1 MMAEGLQDGDYLSR
15 FLSTCC
21 MISLWFDE
29 SLSSLLARYGCLP
42 SWQYDFDPDDLMN
55 VSIVDESFLFLF
67 QWLMNWLWTTADV
80 CGVKTRRHPVFA
92 SPPSLLCYV
101 TRIYNTQQATPFL
114 RMNNEMNGVLS
125 TTTMRFQW
133 RRRRSDSIDFQ
144 QRRELRTPLTNA
156 SMSNASFLMTA
167 PHYTSPE
174 RWMLLLLLVKSSPAW
189 MFDPWYYYYDDC
201 EYVQPFCLYSMIRSI
216 YYVTVLTRQEDDD
229 PTYTHSTLPRESLL
243 QPILLHASQ
252 N

>member
-1 MMAEGLQDGDYLSR
+1 MDVYRRGSMTLIR
-15 FLSTCC
+15 MIWWMFRLSTRVFCFC
-21 MISLWFDE
+21 FNDWWIDCGQRQMYAVW
-29 SLSSLLARYGCLP
+29 R
-42 SWQYDFDPDDLMN
+42 QDDT
-55 VSIVDESFLFLF
+55 LFL
-67 QWLMNWLWTTADV
+67 L
-80 CGVKTRRHPVFA
+80 P
-92 SPPSLLCYV
+92 PPSLLCYV
-101 TRIYNTQQATPFL
+101 TRIYNIQQATPFL

-252 N
+252 K

>member
-1 MMAEGLQDGDYLSR
+1 MFTVVAVWLWSG
-15 FLSTCC
+15 
-21 MISLWFDE
+21 WFDE
-29 SLSSLLARYGCLP
+29 C
-42 SWQYDFDPDDLMN
+42 FDCRREFFVF
-55 VSIVDESFLFLF
+55 VSMIDELIVDNGRCMRCEDK
-67 QWLMNWLWTTADV
+67 TTP
-80 CGVKTRRHPVFA
+80 CFCF
-92 SPPSLLCYV
+92 PPSLLCYV

-252 N
+252 K